1 MRSHLL
7 WSEKSEFIPGKNDAK
22 TEILMIVHVGLYIP
36 VHVNRYTNVCN
47 TYVIYESLLYFKFGP
62 TAYDR
67 NSQVIAG
74 QDIQT

>member
-1 MRSHLL
+1 
-7 WSEKSEFIPGKNDAK
+7 
-22 TEILMIVHVGLYIP
+22 MIVHVGLYIP